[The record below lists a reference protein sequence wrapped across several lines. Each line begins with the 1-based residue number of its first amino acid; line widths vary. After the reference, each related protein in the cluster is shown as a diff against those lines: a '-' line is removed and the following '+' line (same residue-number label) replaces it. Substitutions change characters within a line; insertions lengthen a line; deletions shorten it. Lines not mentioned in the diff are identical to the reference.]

1 MKTRIRAVKLR
12 VHSAAGPAGATITFE
27 RGLNVLRASNSR
39 GKTQS
44 LQAIIYA
51 LGLESMFG
59 PNSGTSLGST
69 FTTQISYGQPER
81 AVAVLSSWC
90 AVELE
95 NENGIITVQ
104 RSVKNSRVQQNLVR
118 VWQGAAITSDATVLP
133 REEYFVRERG
143 SAKNPR
149 GFHRFLAE
157 YFGWQLPA
165 VPRYTGG
172 EALLY
177 PEVIF
182 PFLYADQ
189 RSWGSAGPRPV
200 THYQLREPT
209 RRAAEFLLGFA
220 GPETAAR
227 RYRLEDQIKK
237 LRSVWGS
244 KLAAVEATASAA
256 GARIVGLPELPVGAR
271 ARSGSRP
278 TRPTLTGE
286 ARLQVLV
293 DEEWVSDEEVLA
305 ALREAATPEPAP
317 PVTEVGYDSLR
328 GRLTEQERELT
339 RLGAMAKIVERN
351 LTLNEKQVSILDERI
366 STLSDEKL
374 RNQDIKTLLRLGASS
389 DVLDLDATDCPT
401 CHQSLSNVAVEHVGP
416 VLDVDATIALLSS
429 QIRTFEEMRRQA
441 RESAAESR
449 VSYRAI
455 QRAVDNCRMEIKA
468 LQADLRAPDDFPS
481 TGDIAKRVAAEVRL
495 AEFTRAKET
504 VQDLLYE
511 MQEVADRVFEVRA
524 ELSDLP
530 NVTPDDDY
538 RRRDMLQRSVRQQL
552 TDFGFS
558 SYDAEFV
565 SIDEETLR
573 PEREGL
579 NLDTDASASDVVRT
593 KIAYLNAIREVADTL
608 RTQHPGFLLLD
619 EPRQHELDEEHF
631 RATLRRLARCSEIGD
646 QVIATSAASVSALS
660 TMLGSAA
667 AHVIDLGS
675 QRLLRPEAREDDL
688 DYWQ

>member
-1 MKTRIRAVKLR
+1 MKLR
-12 VHSAAGPAGATITFE
+12 VHSAVGPAGATITFK
-27 RGLNVLRASNSR
+27 RGLNILRASNSR

-81 AVAVLSSWC
+81 VVEVLSSWC

-95 NENGIITVQ
+95 NANGIITVQ
-104 RSVKNSRVQQNLVR
+104 RSVKNSRVQPNLVR
-118 VWQGAAITSDATVLP
+118 VWQGAAISGDSAALP

-157 YFGWQLPA
+157 YLGWQLPA

-209 RRAAEFLLGFA
+209 RRAAEFLLGFT

-237 LRSVWGS
+237 LRSAWSG

-256 GARIVGLPELPVGAR
+256 GARVVGLPELPAGAR

-278 TRPTLTGE
+278 MRPTVTAE
-286 ARLQVLV
+286 ARLQILV
-293 DEEWVSDEEVLA
+293 DEEWVSDEEVLT

-317 PVTEVGYDSLR
+317 QVDEVGYDLLR
-328 GRLTEQERELT
+328 ERLTEQEQELT
-339 RLGAMAKIVERN
+339 RLVTMSKIIERN
-351 LTLNEKQVSILDERI
+351 LTLNERQVSILDERI
-366 STLSDEKL
+366 SALSDEKL

-389 DVLDLDATDCPT
+389 DVLDLDAANCPT

-416 VLDVDATIALLSS
+416 VLDVDATISLISS
-429 QIRTFEEMRRQA
+429 QIKTFEEMRRQA
-441 RESAAESR
+441 REAAAESR
-449 VSYRAI
+449 ASYHAI
-455 QRAVDNCRMEIKA
+455 QRAVDNCRVEIRA

-495 AEFTRAKET
+495 AELTRVKEA
-504 VQDLLYE
+504 VQDLLNE
-511 MQEVADRVFEVRA
+511 MQEVADKVFEVRA
-524 ELSDLP
+524 ELSALP
-530 NVTPDDDY
+530 NATPEEDY
-538 RRRDMLQRSVRQQL
+538 RRRAMLERSVRQQL

-558 SYDAEFV
+558 SYDAKFV

-593 KIAYLNAIREVADTL
+593 KIAYLNAIRELADDL
-608 RTQHPGFLLLD
+608 RTPHPGFLLLD

-646 QVIATSAASVSALS
+646 QVIATSAASMQALH
-660 TMLGSAA
+660 TMLGSAEA
-667 AHVIDLGS
+667 YVIDLGAE
-675 QRLLRPEAREDDL
+675 RLLRPEAREDKM
-688 DYWQ
+688 DYSQY